1 MTEEQFLAFDAFR
14 NDFKNMTSVWST
26 AVPNLAALQKDAADE
41 ANTPSYSIETPV
53 VYNTALDSV
62 TKDDEI
68 KIIVIGDNPGKNE
81 QLLINRKYLVG
92 QAGKIGEGFF
102 RRNPELGIDFRR
114 NAIILNKTPVHSA
127 KTAQLKFI
135 KKAGGTAAE
144 KLLNETQLWM
154 AEKTAEIA
162 AVLGAEIWLV
172 GYNDLKPK
180 GLFSLYRDEL
190 KKYCSKLGILDR
202 LLVFQ
207 HFSMNRFSIDLKDFM
222 GKNCFNSLQEAVHAL
237 GTLHRDEIFGVQ
249 ADMQNENLR
258 KSIKK

>member
-1 MTEEQFLAFDAFR
+1 MTEKQFLAFDAFR
-14 NDFKNMTSVWST
+14 KDFKNMISVWSG
-26 AVPNLAALQKDAADE
+26 AVSNLAELQKEAADAAK
-41 ANTPSYSIETPV
+41 TPSYNIETPV
-53 VYNTALDSV
+53 VYNTALDSI
-62 TKDDEI
+62 TQNDEI

-81 QLLINRKYLVG
+81 QLLKNRKYLVG

-102 RRNPELGIDFRR
+102 RKNPELRIDFRR

-127 KTAQLKFI
+127 KTAQLKYI
-135 KKAGGTAAE
+135 KKAGGVATE
-144 KLLNETQLWM
+144 KLLEETQLWM

-190 KKYCSKLGILDR
+190 KECCTKLGILDR

-207 HFSMNRFSIDLKDFM
+207 HFSMNRFSIDLKTFM
-222 GKNCFNSLQEAVHAL
+222 GRSSFSSLHEALHSL
-237 GTLHRDEIFGVQ
+237 GIQHRNEIFGV
-249 ADMQNENLR
+249 
-258 KSIKK
+258 

>member
-127 KTAQLKFI
+127 KTAQLKYI
-135 KKAGGTAAE
+135 KKAGGTGAE
-144 KLLNETQLWM
+144 KLLEETQLWM

-180 GLFSLYRDEL
+180 GLFSLYRDKL
-190 KKYCSKLGILDR
+190 KESCLKLGILDS

-222 GKNCFNSLQEAVHAL
+222 DKNRFNSLHEAVHTL
-237 GTLHRDEIFGVQ
+237 GIQHRNEIFGV
-249 ADMQNENLR
+249 
-258 KSIKK
+258 

>member
-1 MTEEQFLAFDAFR
+1 MTEKQFLTFDAFR
-14 NDFKNMTSVWST
+14 NDFKKMISVWST
-26 AVPNLAALQKDAADE
+26 VVPNLAALQKEAADAAK
-41 ANTPSYSIETPV
+41 TPEYNIETPV
-53 VYNTALDSV
+53 VYNTALDSI
-62 TKDDEI
+62 TQNDEI

-81 QLLINRKYLVG
+81 QLLKNRKYLVG

-102 RRNPELGIDFRR
+102 RKNPELRIDFRR

-127 KTAQLKFI
+127 KTAQLKYI
-135 KKAGGTAAE
+135 KKAGGTSAE
-144 KLLNETQLWM
+144 KLLEETQLWM

-180 GLFSLYRDEL
+180 GLFSLYRDKL
-190 KKYCSKLGILDR
+190 KECCLKLGILDR

-222 GKNCFNSLQEAVHAL
+222 GKNSFNSLQEAAHAL
-237 GTLHRDEIFGVQ
+237 GIQHRNEIFGV
-249 ADMQNENLR
+249 
-258 KSIKK
+258 

>member
-1 MTEEQFLAFDAFR
+1 MTEKQFLAFDAFR
-14 NDFKNMTSVWST
+14 NDFKNMISVWSG
-26 AVPNLAALQKDAADE
+26 AVSNLAELQKEAADAAK
-41 ANTPSYSIETPV
+41 TPSYNIETPV
-53 VYNTALDSV
+53 VYNTALDSI
-62 TKDDEI
+62 TQNDEI

-81 QLLINRKYLVG
+81 QLLKNRKYLVG

-102 RRNPELGIDFRR
+102 RKNPELRIDFRR

-127 KTAQLKFI
+127 KTAQLKYI
-135 KKAGGTAAE
+135 KKAGGVATE
-144 KLLNETQLWM
+144 KLLEETQLWM

-190 KKYCSKLGILDR
+190 KECCTKLGILDR

-207 HFSMNRFSIDLKDFM
+207 HFSMNRFSIDLKAFM
-222 GKNCFNSLQEAVHAL
+222 GISSFSSLHEALHSL
-237 GTLHRDEIFGVQ
+237 GIQHRNEIFGV
-249 ADMQNENLR
+249 
-258 KSIKK
+258 